1 MPLAKLPLRGL
12 MHSSRKSPLRGLL
25 MYDFR
30 KSSFERAVD
39 ICEKQCLLL
48 GLTCIAL
55 GNRL

>member
-1 MPLAKLPLRGL
+1 

-30 KSSFERAVD
+30 KSAFERAVD